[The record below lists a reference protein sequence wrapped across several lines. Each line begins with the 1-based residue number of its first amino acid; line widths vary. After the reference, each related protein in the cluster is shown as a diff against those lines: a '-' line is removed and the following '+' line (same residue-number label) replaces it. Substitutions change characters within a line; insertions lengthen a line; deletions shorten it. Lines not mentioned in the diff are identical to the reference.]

1 MIKAIGL
8 YGMGLGCLALGLVIA
23 WLQAENYARADRLQ
37 ALERENFD
45 LEVVNR
51 ELDARLTVRLR
62 EIEQDTAGENT
73 LEMDPSSE
81 GLQ

>member
-1 MIKAIGL
+1 MRFIARTFFFAISRAGAFL
-8 YGMGLGCLALGLVIA
+8 YFAI
-23 WLQAENYARADRLQ
+23 ENFARADELQ
-37 ALERENFD
+37 QLERENFD

-62 EIEQDTAGENT
+62 VIEQGVAQELEPGEELDVT
-73 LEMDPSSE
+73 E